1 MCGICGE
8 LRFDGAPADL
18 GAIDRMM
25 DRIRRRG
32 PDHGGSWSDG
42 SLGLG
47 HRRLSIIDLSIRANQ
62 PMVDPELGLAL
73 VFNGAIYNYR
83 ELRQELAAKGYRFFS
98 EGDTEVILK
107 AWHAWGE
114 GCCERLHGMFAFG
127 LWDMNRRVLFL
138 ARDRFGVKPL
148 YWTRDHR
155 RLRFAS
161 STQALL
167 AAGGVDTAIDPV
179 ALHHLFG
186 LHAVVPAPRTIL
198 NGVRKLAPAHW
209 LRIKADGTTTERPY
223 WSLAGIRPDYSLSA
237 EDWVE
242 ATGAALRDA
251 VRKRE
256 EVADV
261 PVGVLLSGG
270 LDSSLLVALLAEL
283 GRSEL
288 HTFSVGFED
297 TPEEAGSEFEYSDQ
311 VVARYG
317 TRHSRFHVPNSE
329 VLRRLPEA
337 VDAMT
342 EPMFGQDAVA
352 FYLLGEQVSREIKVV
367 QSGQGADEVF
377 GGYFWYPQLAAAG
390 RAGLGPEGGQTHAD
404 WGGTGS
410 ANPDLDLGTVGGGQA
425 LPATQPLDRTAWLP
439 IFSRHYFDRDHAEY
453 LRLVTPAYAGP
464 DHTGLLVADLLDRTG
479 ATELV
484 DAVLRLDVST
494 LIVDDPVKRVDNMT
508 MAWGLEARVPFLDHQ
523 LVELATRC
531 PAAIRL
537 REGGK
542 YPLKALARGLLPDAV
557 IDRPK
562 GYFPMPALKYVRG
575 DFLNLMRDLVNS
587 RACRERGI
595 YQRAYVDQLLAA
607 PDLHHTRIR
616 GNKLWHLAL
625 LELWLQRNLPG
636 GCTAG

>member
-18 GAIDRMM
+18 GAVNRMM
-25 DRIRRRG
+25 DQIRRRG

-42 SLGLG
+42 GLGFG
-47 HRRLSIIDLSIRANQ
+47 HRRLAIIDLSIRSNQ

-83 ELRQELAAKGYRFFS
+83 ELRQELTALGYRFFS
-98 EGDTEVILK
+98 DGDTEVILK

-114 GCCERLHGMFAFG
+114 GCVERLHGMFAFA
-127 LWDMNRRVLFL
+127 LWDLGRRVLFL

-148 YWTRDHR
+148 YWTRDAR
-155 RLRFAS
+155 RFRFAS
-161 STQALL
+161 SSQALL
-167 AAGGVDTAIDPV
+167 AAGGVDTAIDPI
-179 ALHHLFG
+179 ALHHLFT

-198 NGVRKLAPAHW
+198 TGIRKLAPAHW
-209 LRIKADGTTTERPY
+209 LRLDADGTTTERSY
-223 WSLAGIRPDYSLSA
+223 WSLAGIRPDPVPSA
-237 EDWVE
+237 GDWV
-242 ATGAALRDA
+242 AAIGAALRQA
-251 VRKRE
+251 VRRRE

-283 GRSEL
+283 GTAEIR
-288 HTFSVGFED
+288 TFSVGFED
-297 TPEEAGSEFEYSDQ
+297 TPEEAGSEFEYSDP
-311 VVARYG
+311 VVARYA
-317 TRHSRFHVPNSE
+317 TRHHKFHVPNAE

-377 GGYFWYPQLAAAG
+377 GGYFWYPRLAG
-390 RAGLGPEGGQTHAD
+390 AD
-404 WGGTGS
+404 RG
-410 ANPDLDLGTVGGGQA
+410 
-425 LPATQPLDRTAWLP
+425 AWLET
-439 IFSRHYFDRDHAEY
+439 FRRHYFDRDHAEF
-453 LRLVTPAYAGP
+453 LRLAAPAFAGP
-464 DHTGLLVADLLDRTG
+464 DHTGLLVADLLDQTG
-479 ATELV
+479 AEELV
-484 DAVLRLDVST
+484 DAVLRLDVTT

-508 MAWGLEARVPFLDHQ
+508 MAWGLEARVPFLDHE

-531 PAAIRL
+531 PAEIRL

-542 YPLKALARGLLPDAV
+542 FPLKALARGLLPDAI

-562 GYFPMPALKYVRG
+562 GYFPMPALKFVRG
-575 DFLNLMRDLVNS
+575 DFLAMMRDLVNS

-607 PDLHHTRIR
+607 PDMHHTRIR

-625 LELWLQRNLPG
+625 LELWLQRHLDG
-636 GCTAG
+636 GNQG